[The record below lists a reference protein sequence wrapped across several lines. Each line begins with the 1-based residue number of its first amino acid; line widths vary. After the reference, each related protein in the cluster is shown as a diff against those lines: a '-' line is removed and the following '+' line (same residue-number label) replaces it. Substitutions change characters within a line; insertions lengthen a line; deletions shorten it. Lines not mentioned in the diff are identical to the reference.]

1 MTHLS
6 LGDPGRFVRRCR
18 ARLRRLLRWRVRRC
32 GIGPV
37 AAPGRRARCLPTPV
51 LRENSLQG
59 RGRLLSRIF
68 LDGND
73 GNPFPLRVG
82 RLAQRPSQRH
92 PPEQFEPAA
101 DGRVHDLPAVGGEH
115 LPGERI
121 VGEDPVQFR
130 ILPRLALAEVVRV
143 EMVDVIAVRP
153 DQIALDIGVR
163 RDRVR
168 EVHAD
173 QHDAGEPH
181 PPGELQVDDRDAL
194 TAVEALHCV
203 GRESRQAE
211 GSRAAAVEPHVHP
224 EEPHPRAIDLVVTEG
239 RTVQGGEELATAL
252 ERLDGRGVLP
262 KHRRVF
268 HDVVREGFR
277 QPVLRIE
284 DAVHADR
291 RHAGQ
296 ETEVGVVQRRT
307 VADEDD
313 GFSPVPVA

>member
-1 MTHLS
+1 MQRW
-6 LGDPGRFVRRCR
+6 GRSSAESACKW
-18 ARLRRLLRWRVRRC
+18 LRR
-32 GIGPV
+32 P
-37 AAPGRRARCLPTPV
+37 
-51 LRENSLQG
+51 
-59 RGRLLSRIF
+59 
-68 LDGND
+68 
-73 GNPFPLRVG
+73 G
-82 RLAQRPSQRH
+82 RLAHRLSQRH

-115 LPGERI
+115 FPGERI
-121 VGEDPVQFR
+121 VGENPVQFR
-130 ILPRLALAEVVRV
+130 ILPRLPLAEVVRV

-153 DQIALDIGVR
+153 DQIALAIGVR
-163 RDRVR
+163 RNRVR

-181 PPGELQVDDRDAL
+181 PPSELQVDDRDAL
-194 TAVEALHCV
+194 TAVEALHGV

-211 GSRAAAVEPHVHP
+211 GSRAAAVETHVHP
-224 EEPHPRAIDLVVTEG
+224 EEPHPRAINLVVTEG

-268 HDVVREGFR
+268 HHVVREGFR

-307 VADEDD
+307 VADDDD
-313 GFSPVPVA
+313 GFSPVPVAQRLDQGGRLVVQRAFLPDDVQAMRCKAGG